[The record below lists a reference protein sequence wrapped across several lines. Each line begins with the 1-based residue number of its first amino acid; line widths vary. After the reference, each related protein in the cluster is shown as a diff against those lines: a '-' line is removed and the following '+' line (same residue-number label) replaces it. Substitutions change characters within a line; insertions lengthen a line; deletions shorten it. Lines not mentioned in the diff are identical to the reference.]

1 MFDIVIKTF
10 NRYHCLDKL
19 LKSIEQYYPDK
30 NIIIADDS
38 VKFNEKFYQ
47 HNLNMEVLN
56 VGVDVGLSYGRNEA
70 MKLVKTEYALL
81 LDDDF
86 VFDERT
92 DIHKLLTIAQHTDA
106 DVVGGSLDTNGKID
120 GYNQT
125 MEITDRTLQ
134 YRWSDNPLEEHE
146 GIQYQKC
153 DIVYNFGLFR
163 KKHKWDNKIKIK
175 GEHADY
181 FLRLKEKK
189 GKVYYVPEVVIQHHP
204 DRPQDYKHFR
214 GRNDGFYYFF
224 KKHKVDKIISA
235 TGQCAEKKHNQIK
248 FYRV

>member
-1 MFDIVIKTF
+1 MFDIIIKTF
-10 NRYHCLDKL
+10 NRYSSLHNL
-19 LKSIEQYYPDK
+19 LVSIEKYYPE
-30 NIIIADDS
+30 NRIIIADDS
-38 VKFNEKFYQ
+38 IEYRKDFYT

-56 VGVDVGLSYGRNEA
+56 LGVDVGLSYGRNEA
-70 MKLVKTEYALL
+70 MKLVKTDYALL

-92 DIHKLLTIAQHTDA
+92 DIHKLLTIAHHTNA
-106 DVVGGSLDTNGKID
+106 DVVGGSLDTNKRID

-125 MEITDRTLQ
+125 MEITDRVLQ
-134 YRWSDNPLEEHE
+134 YTPSAHPYEEHQN
-146 GIQYQKC
+146 IKYQKA

-181 FLRLKEKK
+181 FLRLKKKK
-189 GKVYYVPEVVIQHHP
+189 GKVYYVPSVVIQHHP
-204 DRPQDYKHFR
+204 YRPEEYKHFR
-214 GRNDGFYYFF
+214 QRNDGYFYFF
-224 KKHKVDKIISA
+224 RKHKIDKIISS